1 MKLMRA
7 STVQL
12 WAHGD
17 SETRRKGVLTPT
29 PTPLKPEKL
38 MDLGSLLSPA
48 EK

>member
-1 MKLMRA
+1 M
-7 STVQL
+7 QL

-29 PTPLKPEKL
+29 PTPTPLKPEKL
-38 MDLGSLLSPA
+38 MDLGSLLSPT